1 MDTSLLNKCMLSQD
15 TLHQRTVPI
24 AMLHVVPQDQ
34 VLVPVLVLV
43 LVPVLVLVLVQ
54 ALNQTVDLNLTV
66 APTLI
71 QEVNHLKANHQEVN
85 QLVANNHN
93 KLRVDRLNQ
102 QEVNS
107 NQPGVN
113 KLNKLRVD
121 KLNQQE
127 VNKLNKPRVDKL
139 NQPEV
144 NNNQLV
150 DNNNKTQEASLT
162 LDLIPNQRVIMQNRF
177 NSKVISSS
185 PEISEL
191 DSLIR
196 NTTELSQ

>member
-1 MDTSLLNKCMLSQD
+1 M
-15 TLHQRTVPI
+15 P
-24 AMLHVVPQDQ
+24 HVVQREILQPQDQ
-34 VLVPVLVLV
+34 V

-150 DNNNKTQEASLT
+150 ANNNKTQEASLT